1 MQLKCKGENRQ
12 KQSKFQGNPG
22 MIPKYSILE
31 VERRW
36 LVDES
41 LLPDLGSLKKQIITD
56 IYISSSRMRL
66 RKMERPDDVQYKLC
80 KKYGRSSPFAEPI
93 TNIYLTKEE
102 YDLFARLPG
111 KKLIRERAA
120 FVDQGKRYSI
130 NTIIFGNGPTTAE
143 AEFPNEEKAEQCQ
156 PPAFCVEDVTQNS
169 AFEAVR
175 FAKAA

>member
-1 MQLKCKGENRQ
+1 MQLKCKGGNRQ
-12 KQSKFQGNPG
+12 KQGNYQGNPG

-36 LVDES
+36 LVDEA
-41 LLPDLGSLKKQIITD
+41 LLPDPALLDKQIITD
-56 IYISSSRMRL
+56 FYIDSTRMRL
-66 RKMERPDDVQYKLC
+66 RKIELPDRVHYKLC

-111 KKLIRERAA
+111 KKLIRERVL
-120 FVDQGKRYSI
+120 FVDQGKRYNI
-130 NTIIFGNGPTTAE
+130 NTIIFGNGPTIAE
-143 AEFPNEEKAEQCQ
+143 AEFPTEEKAEQCQ

-175 FAKAA
+175 FAEAA